1 MTTTLTLTWDG
12 GWSHGCPGEGRIRI
26 DDPNPAKARH
36 ILLSVADGGGAHLGE
51 LIPSWAIG
59 DAVAV
64 EGQGAR
70 LVGLLIGPIVHKGSH
85 YKMPIAVRAVAGVF
99 QAETPVALLHA
110 TSADL
115 LTVNGAAPASVVP
128 LASSDVVPGALPVAT
143 VPPPVPTGSAASQ
156 ANPLATELADANA
169 QVAALRDLID
179 KLLNDPTQIIAA
191 EGQAA

>member
-26 DDPNPAKARH
+26 DDPSPARARH
-36 ILLSVADGGGAHLGE
+36 LLLSVADGGGAHLGE

-70 LVGLLIGPIVHKGSH
+70 LVALLIGPIVHKGSH
-85 YKMPIAVRAVAGVF
+85 YKLSIAVRAVAGTF
-99 QAETPVALLHA
+99 QAETPVTLLHA

-115 LTVNGAAPASVVP
+115 LTVDGAAPASVVP
-128 LASSDVVPGALPVAT
+128 LTSLDVAPGTLPVSTAQ
-143 VPPPVPTGSAASQ
+143 PPVQKGPAASL

-169 QVAALRDLID
+169 QVAALRDLLN

-191 EGQAA
+191 EGKAA

>member
-1 MTTTLTLTWDG
+1 MTTTLALTWDG

-26 DDPNPAKARH
+26 DDPNPAKAKH

-64 EGQGAR
+64 EGAGAR

-85 YKMPIAVRAVAGVF
+85 YKIPIAVRAVAGVF
-99 QAETPVALLHA
+99 QADTKVALMHA

-115 LTVNGAAPASVVP
+115 LTVNGGASASVVP
-128 LASSDVVPGALPVAT
+128 LASSDVASGTRPVAT
-143 VPPPVPTGSAASQ
+143 VPPPDPAGSTASPT
-156 ANPLATELADANA
+156 NPLATELADANA
-169 QVAALRDLID
+169 QVAALRDLLD

-191 EGQAA
+191 EGKAA